1 MVPIAYRERER
12 IFGVMTPP
20 ARTFVQA
27 DWRSRESATEVRLN
41 GYCSSVRRV
50 TWRSTH
56 KTATIIARMN
66 APLSKKMTIWNS
78 TGATATAVI
87 TPSAAINATMKK
99 LKTALPFQRRLNYLP
114 SMLRCGIELL

>member
-41 GYCSSVRRV
+41 ATVRR
-50 TWRSTH
+50 SGGSLGE
-56 KTATIIARMN
+56 
-66 APLSKKMTIWNS
+66 APTKQ
-78 TGATATAVI
+78 
-87 TPSAAINATMKK
+87 
-99 LKTALPFQRRLNYLP
+99 QRL
-114 SMLRCGIELL
+114 LRE